1 MQNQFRLLI
10 TDVDPP
16 RFAERF
22 RHSPEADAFEIVVPE
37 EEGEEALRDCAGGAD
52 AILCYK
58 APLSGAVIR
67 AASGLRLIQKHGRNL
82 RNIDV
87 AAATEQGVPVAT
99 CSLLRN
105 ASVAEHAMALMLA
118 CARRVIPSHRAV
130 SGAAYL
136 DMGLE
141 PVTTTQWET
150 RGNWARIEGL
160 CELFGATVGIVGM
173 GDIGIEIARRCQAFE
188 MKVSYCQRNPH
199 SREME
204 DAMDIRFL
212 PLDELLTVS
221 DFIVLV
227 LPHTP
232 ESQGLI
238 GASQLDRM
246 KSTATI
252 VNVGRGALIDEDAL
266 ADALRNQKIAMAGLD
281 VYQQEPLPAS
291 SALRELQNVVLLPH
305 TGGGSNYWKVD
316 PGSTLVKIR
325 RFFFEGDR
333 SGVINTSG
341 DL

>member
-1 MQNQFRLLI
+1 MQNQIRLLI
-10 TDVDPP
+10 ADVEPP

-22 RHSPEADAFEIVVPE
+22 RQAPEADAFEIVVPE
-37 EEGEEALRDCAGGAD
+37 EEGEEALRACAGEAD

-87 AAATEQGVPVAT
+87 AAATAQGVPVAT

-160 CELFGATVGIVGM
+160 SELYGATAGIVGM

-188 MKVSYCQRNPH
+188 MEVCYCQRTPH
-199 SREME
+199 SREVE
-204 DAMDIRFL
+204 AAMGIRFL
-212 PLDELLTVS
+212 PLDELVAVS
-221 DFIVLV
+221 DYIVLV
-227 LPHTP
+227 LPHTS
-232 ESQGLI
+232 ETQGLI
-238 GASQLDRM
+238 GSAQFDRM

-266 ADALRNQKIAMAGLD
+266 EDALRNRKIAMAGLD
-281 VYQQEPLPAS
+281 VYRQEPLPAS
-291 SALRELQNVVLLPH
+291 SALRELPNVVLLPH
-305 TGGGSNYWKVD
+305 TGGGSSYWKVD
-316 PGSTLVKIR
+316 PGSTLRKIR
-325 RFFFEGDR
+325 RFFFDGDR
-333 SGVINTSG
+333 SEVINASMN
-341 DL
+341 

>member
-1 MQNQFRLLI
+1 MQNQIRLVI

-22 RHSPEADAFEIVVPE
+22 HHTPETDAFEIVVPD
-37 EEGEEALRDCAGGAD
+37 EEGEEALLDYVSGSD

-67 AASGLRLIQKHGRNL
+67 AASSLRLIQKHGRNL

-87 AAATEQGVPVAT
+87 AAATERGVPVAT

-130 SGAAYL
+130 SGAVYL

-150 RGNWARIEGL
+150 RGNWAQIEGL
-160 CELFGATVGIVGM
+160 CELFGATAGIVGM

-188 MKVSYCQRNPH
+188 MEVCYCQRTPH
-199 SREME
+199 SQEME
-204 DAMDIRFL
+204 AAMGVRFL
-212 PLDELLTVS
+212 PLDELVAVS

-232 ESQGLI
+232 ETQGLI
-238 GASQLDRM
+238 GASQFDRM

-291 SALRELQNVVLLPH
+291 SALRELPNVVLLPH

-316 PGSTLVKIR
+316 PSSTLEKIR
-325 RFFFEGDR
+325 RFFFEGDQ
-333 SGVINTSG
+333 SGVINFSIN
-341 DL
+341 